1 MGLGG
6 CIILIAVGAILTFAT
21 DWHMNGVN
29 LDLVGIILMAVG
41 LIGLATFSGIAR
53 RRRVVVPPT
62 TPVVEEERHHHSHR
76 GGYSDGYG
84 A

>member
-21 DWHMNGVN
+21 DWHMQGVN
-29 LDLVGIILMAVG
+29 LDLVGVILMAVG
-41 LIGLATFSGIAR
+41 LIGIATFSGIAR
-53 RRRVVVPPT
+53 RRRVVVPT
-62 TPVVEEERHHHSHR
+62 ATPVVEEEPRHHH

-84 A
+84 V